1 VEVNSIQEEP
11 RIDLIRLMLQGAS
24 IVRFANTMLDAY
36 KKEKNFVFVAIYIDN
51 NGLVE
56 RYLLYQDKKK
66 GLHDV
71 RMFDI
76 S

>member
-1 VEVNSIQEEP
+1 VEVNSTQEEP

-56 RYLLYQDKKK
+56 HYLLYQDKKK